1 MNSYN
6 HFVIF
11 FSAAGTSIMRVLCIP
26 CLVPVYICFNRIVAD
41 PWKGK
46 IHRIWAPAQKLN

>member
-11 FSAAGTSIMRVLCIP
+11 FSAAGTAIMRVLCIP

-46 IHRIWAPAQKLN
+46 IHRVWAPVQKLN